1 MLERILPGTKK
12 YAFILRSI
20 WRDNKTL
27 LVISV
32 IQIPASVLLPYI
44 QLFLTKSLV
53 EGIERQY
60 ALSRY
65 VGTIVCVFL
74 LQLALTS
81 VKDWMAA
88 ASEWNGKFVVNSLLK
103 SLDQKTLC
111 TDYGNVEGKAGQEL
125 RQKAVNAV
133 YAFGQ
138 SMVPGLVA
146 LFANFFGLLLYGMT
160 VGFCNVVV
168 LVIVAATTIAGY
180 LLAGC
185 LRAYEQKQKDSLA
198 ECSRKMQYLE
208 DEAVSL
214 QAAREIRLYDMSDLI
229 LSLYRESKDIRLGI
243 AGRLSKGKALVS
255 SGGSLLSLIR
265 NLAAYFYLIYL
276 AVQGQIMVSDFV
288 LMVGVV
294 SGLSGWLE
302 RFMKD
307 VGEIQRMGL
316 YLRDYFAYLDLE
328 ETARGTARKNA
339 GEDAAQVHPLA
350 QTKVPKLEFVS
361 VDFRYEGA
369 CQDVLHDINLVVRP
383 GDRLAVVGKNGAGKT
398 TLVKLLSGLYKPTGG
413 KVLLDGVDIASYSR
427 EAYFAAVSAVFQDIL
442 LLPVGIRQNVSSRT
456 EEDTD
461 EGRVRQ
467 SLEKAGL
474 YEKVLQLP
482 QGMDTPMQKGV
493 RSDGI
498 DLSGGEQQKVMIAK
512 AIYKEAKILILDE
525 PTAALD
531 SVAENTI
538 YQKYNELSQ
547 GMTSFF
553 ISHRLASTSF
563 CSQIILVDEGRII
576 EQGSHQELMELHG
589 EYWKMFTMQSRYY
602 REREQFDD

>member
-1 MLERILPGTKK
+1 MKK
-12 YAFILRSI
+12 YAFIFRSI
-20 WRDNKTL
+20 WKDNKTL
-27 LVISV
+27 LIISV

-53 EGIERQY
+53 EGIEKQY
-60 ALSRY
+60 ALFRY

-74 LQLALTS
+74 LQLVLTS
-81 VKDWMAA
+81 AKDWMAA
-88 ASEWNGKFVVNSLLK
+88 TSEWNGKFVVNSLLRP
-103 SLDQKTLC
+103 LDQKTLC
-111 TDYGNVEGKAGQEL
+111 TDYGNVEGKAGQGL

-138 SMVPGLVA
+138 SMVPGFVS

-160 VGFCNVVV
+160 IGSCNVVV
-168 LVIVAATTIAGY
+168 LLVVAATTIIGY
-180 LLAGC
+180 LLAGR
-185 LRAYEQKQKDSLA
+185 LRAYEQKQKDSVV
-198 ECSRKMQYLE
+198 ECNKKMQYLE
-208 DEAVSL
+208 NEAVSL
-214 QAAREIRLYDMSDLI
+214 QAAREIRLYDMSGLV
-229 LSLYRESKDIRLGI
+229 LGLYQESKDMRIKI
-243 AGRLSKGKALVS
+243 AGKISKGKALVNG
-255 SGGSLLSLIR
+255 GGSLLSLIR
-265 NLAAYFYLIYL
+265 NLVAYFYLIYL

-316 YLRDYFAYLDLE
+316 YLKDYFAYLDLE
-328 ETARGTARKNA
+328 ETAKENV
-339 GEDAAQVHPLA
+339 GENAAQAQPLSQMEA
-350 QTKVPKLEFVS
+350 PKLEFVS
-361 VDFRYEGA
+361 VNFRYEGSD
-369 CQDVLHDINLVVRP
+369 QDVLHDINLVVRP

-413 KVLLDGVDIASYSR
+413 KVLLDGVDITSYSK
-427 EAYFAAVSAVFQDIL
+427 EAYFAAISAVFQDIL

-456 EEDTD
+456 KEDTD
-461 EGRVRQ
+461 EDRVRQ

-531 SVAENTI
+531 SIAENTI

-553 ISHRLASTSF
+553 ISHRLASTNF

-589 EYWKMFTMQSRYY
+589 EYWKMFTMQSQYY
-602 REREQFDD
+602 REGEQFDD

>member
-1 MLERILPGTKK
+1 MKK
-12 YAFILRSI
+12 HAFIFRSI
-20 WRDNKTL
+20 WKDNNTL
-27 LVISV
+27 LIISV
-32 IQIPASVLLPYI
+32 IQIPISVLLPYI

-53 EGIERQY
+53 EGIEKQY

-88 ASEWNGKFVVNSLLK
+88 ALEWNGKFVVNSLLGP
-103 SLDQKTLC
+103 LDQKTLR
-111 TDYGNVEGKAGQEL
+111 TDYGNVEGRAGQEL

-138 SMVPGLVA
+138 SMVPGFVS

-160 VGFCNVVV
+160 VGSCNVVV
-168 LVIVAATTIAGY
+168 LLIVAATTTAGC
-180 LLAGC
+180 LLAGR
-185 LRAYEQKQKDSLA
+185 LRTYEQKQKDSVV
-198 ECSRKMQYLE
+198 ECDRKMQYLE
-208 DEAVSL
+208 NEAVSL
-214 QAAREIRLYDMSDLI
+214 QAAREIRLYDMSGLVLD
-229 LSLYRESKDIRLGI
+229 LYRKSKDTRIEI
-243 AGRLSKGKALVS
+243 AGRLSKGRTLVNG
-255 SGGSLLSLIR
+255 GGSLLSLIR

-307 VGEIQRMGL
+307 VGEMQRMGL

-328 ETARGTARKNA
+328 ETARENA
-339 GEDAAQVHPLA
+339 GENAAQAHPLTRTEA
-350 QTKVPKLEFVS
+350 PKLEFVS
-361 VDFRYEGA
+361 VNFRYEGSD
-369 CQDVLHDINLVVRP
+369 QDVLHDINLVVQP

-398 TLVKLLSGLYKPTGG
+398 TLVKLLSGLYRPTGG

-461 EGRVRQ
+461 EDRVRQ

-498 DLSGGEQQKVMIAK
+498 DLSGGEQQKAMIAK

-553 ISHRLASTSF
+553 ISHRLASTNF
-563 CSQIILVDEGRII
+563 CSQIILVEEGRII

-589 EYWKMFTMQSRYY
+589 EYWKMFAMQSRYY
-602 REREQFDD
+602 REGEQFDD